1 MRWIGGVLVVVGVAL
16 VGCVAPQ
23 PPAADK
29 PTAAAPAAP
38 TPDVTSVPSPTARTQ
53 IRSEPPPPLTW
64 HGTLAATD
72 TISDNEEIVLV
83 DGATGTITNLT
94 NHPADDSRPSWSPDG
109 NQLAFISDRDGH
121 FGIYTMTADGSN
133 VRFIYPTQDIFSDL
147 IWAPHGE
154 ELAFI
159 ERGFAM
165 NEQISVTVMS
175 ALDGAATTVM
185 TTTIGGYSR
194 LAWSPEGSQ
203 LAVSLGNGVQVMSA
217 ETWQVQFALGG
228 WMGSWS
234 PDGNQIAVAG
244 REGIVVY
251 DRDGRNSAVI
261 RKGYTEHIDWSPK
274 GSWLAFTDIP
284 GVEEPTPKIHIIRP
298 DGTEEQQVTFWV
310 GRNDISPQWSPDGR
324 YIAYCAGLRGGSG
337 SALAIVDRAG
347 TGGDELSVTCD
358 AEWRPAR
365 WAHGGS
371 GPPEDCR
378 RQLTVP

>member
-1 MRWIGGVLVVVGVAL
+1 MQQLLTILLLLGAVLLTTQCHQSPGQAATL
-16 VGCVAPQ
+16 Q
-23 PPAADK
+23 TPP
-29 PTAAAPAAP
+29 TTIMAAPSP
-38 TPDVTSVPSPTARTQ
+38 SPSPTARTQ

-133 VRFIYPTQDIFSDL
+133 VRFIYPTQDSFSDL

-324 YIAYCAGLRGGSG
+324 YIAYCAGLRGGGG

-358 AEWRPAR
+358 AAWRPAP
-365 WAHGGS
+365 AQEGS
-371 GPPEDCR
+371 SR
-378 RQLTVP
+378 HQ